1 MNENKLMEGIN
12 EETVIEVYENTN
24 PITLGDVLKV
34 AGITA
39 AVAGT
44 CYLLY
49 KGGKKVVQIIK
60 NKKNAEV
67 VEAEYVEVETELE
80 EK

>member
-1 MNENKLMEGIN
+1 MEENKLMEGIN
-12 EETVIEVYENTN
+12 EEVVIEVCEDVQAV
-24 PITLGDVLKV
+24 TLKDVLKV

-49 KGGKKVVQIIK
+49 KGGKKVVAYIK

-67 VEAEYVEVETELE
+67 VEATYVEVETESE